1 VAVDDQFHPLG
12 EAIPLIQG
20 IQNNEGSYASVA
32 VSDNGTVVYLPFE
45 RVRGAELVWMDRA
58 GNLARIPGDPG
69 PIGQYPCRLSP
80 NGRQAAV
87 TVVEGPNKSVWIHD
101 LERGTKRL
109 LAEDS
114 AGSVWSPD
122 GAFVTYEYFGE
133 HKGFYRR
140 RADGTGEPARLFEFA
155 SDSLPESWSPD
166 GRSLLF
172 IEYAS
177 RSDIDIWTFSG
188 GEPSLL
194 LGSRHDEENPSFS
207 RDGRFIAYES
217 DDVGD
222 SNVYVQPFPGPG
234 PRTQVSPDGG
244 YLPRWG
250 PNGRDL
256 FYLHKD
262 ALMVAT
268 LETGPALQV
277 GRPRVVLEQAYPA
290 TGVGPNVHPQFEV
303 APDGKRFLAVLPRRT
318 AAPLELRVVLNW
330 FEELERL
337 APHPGR

>member
-1 VAVDDQFHPLG
+1 
-12 EAIPLIQG
+12 
-20 IQNNEGSYASVA
+20 
-32 VSDNGTVVYLPFE
+32 
-45 RVRGAELVWMDRA
+45 VWMDRA

-87 TVVEGPNKSVWIHD
+87 TVVEGRNKSVWIHD

-122 GAFVTYEYFGE
+122 GAFVTYEYSGE

-155 SDSLPESWSPD
+155 SNALPESWSPD

-172 IEYAS
+172 IEYTS
-177 RSDIDIWTFSG
+177 RGDLDIWTFSG

-194 LGSRHDEENPSFS
+194 LGSRYNEEDPSFS

-222 SNVYVQPFPGPG
+222 PNVYVQPFPGPG

-244 YLPRWG
+244 RLPRWG

-256 FYLHKD
+256 FYLHKG
-262 ALMVAT
+262 ALMVTT
-268 LETGPALQV
+268 LEAGPALQV

-290 TGVGPNVHPQFEV
+290 SEEGPNVHSQFEV

-318 AAPLELRVVLNW
+318 AAPLEVRVVLNW